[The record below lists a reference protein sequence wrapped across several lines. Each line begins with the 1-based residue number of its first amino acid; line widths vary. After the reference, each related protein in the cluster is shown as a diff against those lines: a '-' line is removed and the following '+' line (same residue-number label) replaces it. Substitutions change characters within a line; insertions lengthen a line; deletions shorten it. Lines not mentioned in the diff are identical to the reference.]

1 MSNLVRLSVLLS
13 LALGALALTGSAP
26 AMGQERELPR
36 TVGTLSLGG
45 MAPDVRQSARSAFH
59 GEDEKGKDGPLS
71 AVGMELSILY
81 HQQQAEGAKG
91 VQALREG
98 IPKRSKTRTS
108 DERPRRPM
116 GRVLSPISADGRS
129 VTVDAVASGDPS
141 GLLESLRE
149 LGLEDAARAGNVVS
163 GRLPISAIEEAA
175 ALGNLRGM
183 SPAQARTT
191 AGSVGSEADTAHAA
205 ATARANP
212 GTDGS
217 GQKICALSDS
227 YDTADAST
235 SAADDIQSGDLP
247 GQENPEGRTTP
258 VDVLDDGVTNGSDE
272 GRAMLQLIHDIAP
285 GAELGFHT
293 AFSGLA
299 GFAQGIR
306 DLANAG
312 CTVIVDDV
320 GYSAEPFYQ
329 DGPVA
334 NAVDDVVTGDG
345 AAYFSSAGNDG
356 QNSYEAPFRNSGE
369 PGVLNSSSVRH
380 DFDPSNANT
389 DVRQEITIQPGGTFQ
404 VFSFQWTDP
413 SALVEGSS
421 GPDTDLDIALVDETG
436 TVVAQSASD
445 NVSTG
450 VPAEFLEYTNDGS
463 TAETLHLVIEKA
475 AGPDPDEIK
484 YVYSGSG
491 PFTDSDVTI
500 EEYDTLG
507 PTVYGH
513 PMAEGAMAVAA
524 APFFN
529 TAAYNPNADPATLEA
544 FSSKGGLQ
552 IRFDQNGGRLA
563 TPESREKPDVTG
575 TDGIDN
581 TFFGSDISDSFFDG
595 VDADPHPNFF
605 GTSAAAP
612 NIAAIGALIRQA
624 RPGLTPSEIY
634 SRLEN
639 TAADVTSR
647 LDRSANFVSVASGF
661 DPWSGH
667 GFVQAEQAVPEI
679 ENQSPVAS
687 TDIFTTGQDST
698 LLVEAPGVLQNDS
711 DPDGDSL
718 EASLVTTSSEGDL
731 TLRSD
736 GGFEYEPNP
745 GFVGTDRFRYSAS
758 DPNGFSD
765 TSEVQILVGEAET
778 PQIATRI
785 VPDDTTIGS
794 GENLTLTQTIKNEAT
809 STAELNVQV
818 AKVPSFL
825 ALESSVISEGSG
837 SVNSTELMLE
847 PSAEAILTYSLEE
860 TVESTTRFDGLIS
873 HETNDPERPSLGLS
887 VAVTVRPTSLAVDIA
902 RAFGEASGPED
913 YRLVALPGVPD
924 TSLAASIS
932 GEAGI
937 EWQAYQE
944 TGEELKRYDGSGE
957 FAFQKGQGFWLT
969 SQQEWVLQ
977 DSIETAPLKD
987 STTAIPLND
996 GWTIVANPLEVA
1008 VSFGALNAAN
1018 GGDLEALWPFRGAFS
1033 DTSAVFKSAKRGQ
1046 AYYLFNGD
1054 SNRDSLQVP
1063 HPALTTIGGEKA
1075 PKTRVQRVASSDS
1088 KGTAPTTLALSAR
1101 PVEEGSDNVSTNA
1114 SEATSTVRLGLA
1126 GDGKTRSLR
1135 APPSRLEATSLR
1147 IIRSGQKDGIQQNG
1161 QKERFLMTDR
1171 RRAEGEGETFRLQ
1184 LESQVEGPVAVQ
1196 ARGADSL
1203 KGRSV
1208 ALIDRSQEKTYD
1220 LQDTS
1225 PIQIE
1230 LGEKKRRLEVA
1241 VGTESYVEGKRE
1253 EVLPEEVRLTSYPN
1267 PARRQATVEY
1277 ALPEAREVTLQV
1289 YDVLGRRVATLDKGR
1304 KDAGQHQVDLRTG
1317 RLSSGVYFGRLEAG
1331 GQTRTQKI
1339 TVVR

>member
-1 MSNLVRLSVLLS
+1 
-13 LALGALALTGSAP
+13 
-26 AMGQERELPR
+26 
-36 TVGTLSLGG
+36 
-45 MAPDVRQSARSAFH
+45 
-59 GEDEKGKDGPLS
+59 
-71 AVGMELSILY
+71 
-81 HQQQAEGAKG
+81 
-91 VQALREG
+91 
-98 IPKRSKTRTS
+98 
-108 DERPRRPM
+108 
-116 GRVLSPISADGRS
+116 
-129 VTVDAVASGDPS
+129 
-141 GLLESLRE
+141 
-149 LGLEDAARAGNVVS
+149 
-163 GRLPISAIEEAA
+163 
-175 ALGNLRGM
+175 
-183 SPAQARTT
+183 
-191 AGSVGSEADTAHAA
+191 
-205 ATARANP
+205 
-212 GTDGS
+212 
-217 GQKICALSDS
+217 
-227 YDTADAST
+227 
-235 SAADDIQSGDLP
+235 
-247 GQENPEGRTTP
+247 
-258 VDVLDDGVTNGSDE
+258 
-272 GRAMLQLIHDIAP
+272 
-285 GAELGFHT
+285 
-293 AFSGLA
+293 
-299 GFAQGIR
+299 
-306 DLANAG
+306 
-312 CTVIVDDV
+312 
-320 GYSAEPFYQ
+320 
-329 DGPVA
+329 VA
-334 NAVDDVVTGDG
+334 NA
-345 AAYFSSAGNDG
+345 
-356 QNSYEAPFRNSGE
+356 
-369 PGVLNSSSVRH
+369 
-380 DFDPSNANT
+380 
-389 DVRQEITIQPGGTFQ
+389 
-404 VFSFQWTDP
+404 
-413 SALVEGSS
+413 
-421 GPDTDLDIALVDETG
+421 
-436 TVVAQSASD
+436 
-445 NVSTG
+445 
-450 VPAEFLEYTNDGS
+450 
-463 TAETLHLVIEKA
+463 
-475 AGPDPDEIK
+475 
-484 YVYSGSG
+484 
-491 PFTDSDVTI
+491 
-500 EEYDTLG
+500 
-507 PTVYGH
+507 
-513 PMAEGAMAVAA
+513 
-524 APFFN
+524 
-529 TAAYNPNADPATLEA
+529 
-544 FSSKGGLQ
+544 
-552 IRFDQNGGRLA
+552 
-563 TPESREKPDVTG
+563 
-575 TDGIDN
+575 
-581 TFFGSDISDSFFDG
+581 DSF
-595 VDADPHPNFF
+595 
-605 GTSAAAP
+605 
-612 NIAAIGALIRQA
+612 
-624 RPGLTPSEIY
+624 E
-634 SRLEN
+634 
-639 TAADVTSR
+639 
-647 LDRSANFVSVASGF
+647 
-661 DPWSGH
+661 
-667 GFVQAEQAVPEI
+667 
-679 ENQSPVAS
+679 
-687 TDIFTTGQDST
+687 TTQDSV
-698 LLVEAPGVLQNDS
+698 LMVAAPGVLENDS

-1304 KDAGQHQVDLRTG
+1304 KDAGRHQVDLRTG

>member
-1 MSNLVRLSVLLS
+1 
-13 LALGALALTGSAP
+13 
-26 AMGQERELPR
+26 
-36 TVGTLSLGG
+36 
-45 MAPDVRQSARSAFH
+45 
-59 GEDEKGKDGPLS
+59 
-71 AVGMELSILY
+71 
-81 HQQQAEGAKG
+81 
-91 VQALREG
+91 
-98 IPKRSKTRTS
+98 
-108 DERPRRPM
+108 
-116 GRVLSPISADGRS
+116 
-129 VTVDAVASGDPS
+129 
-141 GLLESLRE
+141 
-149 LGLEDAARAGNVVS
+149 
-163 GRLPISAIEEAA
+163 
-175 ALGNLRGM
+175 
-183 SPAQARTT
+183 
-191 AGSVGSEADTAHAA
+191 
-205 ATARANP
+205 
-212 GTDGS
+212 
-217 GQKICALSDS
+217 
-227 YDTADAST
+227 
-235 SAADDIQSGDLP
+235 
-247 GQENPEGRTTP
+247 
-258 VDVLDDGVTNGSDE
+258 
-272 GRAMLQLIHDIAP
+272 
-285 GAELGFHT
+285 
-293 AFSGLA
+293 
-299 GFAQGIR
+299 
-306 DLANAG
+306 
-312 CTVIVDDV
+312 
-320 GYSAEPFYQ
+320 
-329 DGPVA
+329 
-334 NAVDDVVTGDG
+334 
-345 AAYFSSAGNDG
+345 
-356 QNSYEAPFRNSGE
+356 
-369 PGVLNSSSVRH
+369 
-380 DFDPSNANT
+380 
-389 DVRQEITIQPGGTFQ
+389 
-404 VFSFQWTDP
+404 
-413 SALVEGSS
+413 
-421 GPDTDLDIALVDETG
+421 
-436 TVVAQSASD
+436 
-445 NVSTG
+445 
-450 VPAEFLEYTNDGS
+450 
-463 TAETLHLVIEKA
+463 
-475 AGPDPDEIK
+475 
-484 YVYSGSG
+484 
-491 PFTDSDVTI
+491 
-500 EEYDTLG
+500 
-507 PTVYGH
+507 
-513 PMAEGAMAVAA
+513 
-524 APFFN
+524 
-529 TAAYNPNADPATLEA
+529 
-544 FSSKGGLQ
+544 
-552 IRFDQNGGRLA
+552 
-563 TPESREKPDVTG
+563 
-575 TDGIDN
+575 
-581 TFFGSDISDSFFDG
+581 
-595 VDADPHPNFF
+595 
-605 GTSAAAP
+605 
-612 NIAAIGALIRQA
+612 
-624 RPGLTPSEIY
+624 
-634 SRLEN
+634 
-639 TAADVTSR
+639 
-647 LDRSANFVSVASGF
+647 
-661 DPWSGH
+661 
-667 GFVQAEQAVPEI
+667 
-679 ENQSPVAS
+679 
-687 TDIFTTGQDST
+687 
-698 LLVEAPGVLQNDS
+698 
-711 DPDGDSL
+711 
-718 EASLVTTSSEGDL
+718 
-731 TLRSD
+731 
-736 GGFEYEPNP
+736 
-745 GFVGTDRFRYSAS
+745 
-758 DPNGFSD
+758 
-765 TSEVQILVGEAET
+765 
-778 PQIATRI
+778 
-785 VPDDTTIGS
+785 
-794 GENLTLTQTIKNEAT
+794 
-809 STAELNVQV
+809 
-818 AKVPSFL
+818 
-825 ALESSVISEGSG
+825 
-837 SVNSTELMLE
+837 MLE

-932 GEAGI
+932 GEAGT

-1046 AYYLFNGD
+1046 AYYLFNRD

-1184 LESQVEGPVAVQ
+1184 LESQVGGPVAVQ

-1304 KDAGQHQVDLRTG
+1304 KDAGRHQVDLRTG